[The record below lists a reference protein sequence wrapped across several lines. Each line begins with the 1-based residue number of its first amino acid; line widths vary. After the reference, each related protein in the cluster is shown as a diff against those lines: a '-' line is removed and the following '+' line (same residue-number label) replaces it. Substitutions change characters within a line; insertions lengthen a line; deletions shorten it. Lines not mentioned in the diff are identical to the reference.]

1 VPDAAGKHI
10 GRAGSEGPY
19 PAWTA
24 GSIPAVHRG
33 LRQDIS
39 RLPIADQLAAMR
51 SCGGAIYIVAHK
63 AKMVDRR
70 DGGTASDP

>member
-1 VPDAAGKHI
+1 
-10 GRAGSEGPY
+10 
-19 PAWTA
+19 
-24 GSIPAVHRG
+24 

-39 RLPIADQLAAMR
+39 RLRIADQLAAMR

-70 DGGTASDP
+70 DGGPASDP